1 MRSATN
7 ETCRHDA
14 PRERRRANLSLARER
29 VSFVTRKESSDK
41 ATCAMQY
48 SSSWIDRSTVPQSR
62 TRSSISAQRLEIR
75 EGLGLAMLKAS
86 VWIAQANGQGFKG
99 VSASKGLRD
108 PLPDRFES
116 TSNRFDVPEK
126 PRESN
131 ASSLLPSRDITSFLR
146 PAIHNEIKFYRGTSL
161 ASDSARR
168 EKRIRAT
175 RRVGLS

>member
-1 MRSATN
+1 MDIVANTIVCEVDAHDRSRQIMRSATN

-14 PRERRRANLSLARER
+14 PRERRRANLYLAREH

-86 VWIAQANGQGFKG
+86 VWIAQANGQGFEG
-99 VSASKGLRD
+99 VSASKGLRS

-116 TSNRFDVPEK
+116 VRRSRKTERKQRVVIVAVARYNEL
-126 PRESN
+126 
-131 ASSLLPSRDITSFLR
+131 SSSGDTQR
-146 PAIHNEIKFYRGTSL
+146 N
-161 ASDSARR
+161 
-168 EKRIRAT
+168 
-175 RRVGLS
+175 